1 MPDTNQTRTT
11 QETPGEIAP
20 ELIIFE
26 SLFAALTPQEQM
38 QVVQE
43 LTSLLALRTA

>member
-1 MPDTNQTRTT
+1 MPDTNQTRRT
-11 QETPGEIAP
+11 QETPGDAP